1 VAAAASARSCRIAW
15 VAWANP
21 WAIDVLLAALVAV
34 HMFAGLR
41 HPVPAVAAAVLFVA
55 VACLIWRRR
64 APLAVLVLVGSVYL
78 AYEAVGYANVRA
90 LPFALLVVLY
100 TVAVRRPLAVSVTA
114 GVVLGLGVAVAAVV
128 QPGALDEDDFV
139 DQLVALAA
147 AWTLGTGVRLNRIR
161 TSLLEEK
168 AVQLVRAH
176 AVDTRMAVERERAR
190 IARELHDIVAHHVS
204 VIVAQAG
211 ATRRVFDT
219 QPEQARSAL
228 QSIETIGR
236 EAMTE
241 MRRLLTVLRGDER
254 GEDHVA
260 APGLGEMPALVAQM
274 EQVQVP
280 VDLAVRGTT
289 RQLPPGV
296 ELNAYRIVQESLTNT
311 LKHAGPTR
319 ARVVVHYGPDTL
331 VLRISDEGRSG
342 TAETTAKAS
351 VSATGN
357 GLAGM
362 RQRAA
367 LLGGRLTAG
376 PGPQGGFRVTA
387 VLPVEAAQ

>member
-21 WAIDVLLAALVAV
+21 WAIDVLLPALVAV

-64 APLAVLVLVGSVYL
+64 APLAVLVLAGSVYL

-168 AVQLVRAH
+168 AVQLDRAEH
-176 AVDTRMAVERERAR
+176 KWYAAGVGLLEAQLQGSAPPEVTRLVT
-190 IARELHDIVAHHVS
+190 V
-204 VIVAQAG
+204 
-211 ATRRVFDT
+211 TR
-219 QPEQARSAL
+219 
-228 QSIETIGR
+228 G
-236 EAMTE
+236 
-241 MRRLLTVLRGDER
+241 
-254 GEDHVA
+254 
-260 APGLGEMPALVAQM
+260 
-274 EQVQVP
+274 
-280 VDLAVRGTT
+280 
-289 RQLPPGV
+289 
-296 ELNAYRIVQESLTNT
+296 
-311 LKHAGPTR
+311 
-319 ARVVVHYGPDTL
+319 
-331 VLRISDEGRSG
+331 
-342 TAETTAKAS
+342 
-351 VSATGN
+351 
-357 GLAGM
+357 
-362 RQRAA
+362 
-367 LLGGRLTAG
+367 
-376 PGPQGGFRVTA
+376 
-387 VLPVEAAQ
+387 